1 MKIGLTGTHSVG
13 KTTLLNALRSES
25 CFKDFAI
32 CDEVTRQVRALGL
45 EINELGSDNTQ
56 RVIMLKHIENIMLH
70 DNMITDR
77 TALDCFVYSRYL
89 LSKQKITV
97 DTFAIIHKLFL
108 KIWNMYDLV
117 FFIEPEFD
125 LVPDGVRSVDENFR
139 DDIHKEFVNT
149 IAELKLYKD
158 NLHYLKGSVV
168 SRVQQVMTVY
178 EGVQHGGYGKV

>member
-1 MKIGLTGTHSVG
+1 MKIGIAGTHSVG

-45 EINELGSDNTQ
+45 SINESGNDNTQ
-56 RVIMLKHIENIMLH
+56 RIIMLKHIENLMLH

-77 TALDCFVYSRYL
+77 TALDCLVYSRYL
-89 LSKQKITV
+89 WGKNNIT
-97 DTFAIIHKLFL
+97 DETFSIIHKLFL
-108 KIWNMYDLV
+108 KIWSMYDLV

-125 LVPDGVRSVDENFR
+125 LVPDGVRSVDEDFR
-139 DDIHKEFVNT
+139 NVVHKEFVNT

-158 NLHYLKGSVV
+158 NVHYLKGSVV
-168 SRVQQVMTVY
+168 SRVQQVMSVY
-178 EGVQHGGYGKV
+178 ERVQHGGYGKV

>member
-13 KTTLLNALRSES
+13 KTTLLNALRSEP
-25 CFKDFAI
+25 CFKNFAI

-45 EINELGSDNTQ
+45 SINEAGSDNTQ
-56 RVIMLKHIENIMLH
+56 RIIMLKHIENIMLH

-77 TALDCFVYSRYL
+77 TALDCLVYSRYL
-89 LSKQKITV
+89 WKKGKLT
-97 DTFAIIHKLFL
+97 DETFSIIHKLFL
-108 KIWNMYDLV
+108 KLWSQYDLI

-125 LVPDGVRSVDENFR
+125 LVADGVRSIDEDFR
-139 DDIHKEFVNT
+139 NDIHKEFTST

-168 SRVQQVMTVY
+168 SRVQQVLTVY
-178 EGVQHGGYGKV
+178 ERVQNGK

>member
-13 KTTLLNALRSES
+13 KTTLLNALRSEP

-32 CDEVTRQVRALGL
+32 CDEVTRQIRALGFA
-45 EINELGSDNTQ
+45 INENGNDNTQ
-56 RVIMLKHIENIMLH
+56 RVIMLKHIENIMLN

-77 TALDCFVYSRYL
+77 TALDCLVYSRYL
-89 LSKQKITV
+89 WKNQRITN
-97 DTFAIIHKLFL
+97 DTFSIIHKLFL
-108 KIWNMYDLV
+108 KLWPQYDLV

-125 LVPDGVRSVDENFR
+125 LVSDGVRSIDEDFR
-139 DDIHKEFVNT
+139 NNIHKEFVET

-168 SRVQQVMTVY
+168 NRVNQVLTVY
-178 EGVQHGGYGKV
+178 ERFQYER